1 MNHQPFRESLLS
13 EEQLSVEQIQA
24 LQDHLR
30 TCESCSQI
38 EPAWNEL
45 KAVIQKSPQF
55 EPAIGF
61 TDRWQV
67 RLIEYQA
74 RQQRRRGWLTI
85 SVTSL
90 IVTGLLVLLI
100 TQLWSLLLAPGPYL
114 AVWLNRLVS
123 VVSIYY
129 TLQNIASSYSWN
141 IPIYTFVGMFFV
153 VGMISFM
160 SVLWLATYRKFSLA
174 RRAA

>member
-1 MNHQPFRESLLS
+1 MNHQPFREWLVS
-13 EEQLSVEQIQA
+13 EEQLSVEQTQA

-30 TCESCSQI
+30 ACESCNQI
-38 EPAWNEL
+38 ESAWNEL
-45 KAVIQKSPQF
+45 EVVIQKSPQF
-55 EPAIGF
+55 EPASGF
-61 TDRWQV
+61 THRWQV
-67 RLIEYQA
+67 HLDEYQA
-74 RQQRRRGWLTI
+74 HRQEQRGWLTI

-100 TQLWSLLLAPGPYL
+100 IQLWSLVQAPGPYL
-114 AVWLNRLVS
+114 AVWLNRLID
-123 VVSIYY
+123 VVSIYF

-141 IPIYTFVGMFFV
+141 IPIYTFIGMFFV

-160 SVLWLATYRKFSLA
+160 SVLWLATYRKFSMA